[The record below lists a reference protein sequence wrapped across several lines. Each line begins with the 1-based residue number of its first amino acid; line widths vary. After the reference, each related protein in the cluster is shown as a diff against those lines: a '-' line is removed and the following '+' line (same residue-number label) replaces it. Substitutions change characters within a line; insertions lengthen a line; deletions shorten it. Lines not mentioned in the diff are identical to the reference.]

1 MVHTRRLAALFTSV
15 LLATAASGIEAQAGS
30 DLAKGG
36 KDLSVA
42 PEDVRM
48 VARDDGGYDLY
59 LRKKPDIASVLL
71 TETTKDPAGK
81 ADNFA
86 YRATEYNEVN
96 GGEKRLLNGKPLPPS
111 SKLYSLISSTPRSDD
126 EFGQAFH
133 ILIPPVLV
141 YGYPWSRSGSVSVGK
156 GTFINIRAFAK
167 PYGDYTGPFRDNPFQ
182 ISVSTKVLPPPEE
195 PQQEAPPPPPGDST
209 SSKILSLMEAG
220 PGKSLDL
227 VVCLDTTQS
236 MTPYIDDI
244 KKNLG
249 PILRERVK
257 SYTRFRIGVVL
268 FKDYWPDE
276 FLTRKYPFSSDIA
289 VFEKILK
296 AVKVVGGGDIPE
308 VQCEALYT
316 AATEFD
322 WNADIR
328 QVILVTDAPPHPLP
342 RGKILFADVVRENQS
357 RSIEADAIIE
367 PATILPPDPAHAEM
381 ENVSKRIAE
390 LKEGDPSFK
399 PLDDGRPAAF
409 PSDAAALK
417 AAKGAGATHVVVVNS
432 LTSGALGETVYR
444 LIDASTGKT
453 IARDVSWRTSSSGIE
468 TLFVNGFRVK

>member
-1 MVHTRRLAALFTSV
+1 MALFSLI
-15 LLATAASGIEAQAGS
+15 LLAAASGLEAQTGPG
-30 DLAKGG
+30 LAKSG
-36 KDLSVA
+36 KDLAVS

-48 VARDDGGYDLY
+48 VPRDDGGYDLY

-96 GGEKRLLNGKPLPPS
+96 GGEKRLLNGKPLPRS
-111 SKLYSLISSTPRSDD
+111 SRLYSLISSTPGRDE
-126 EFGQAFH
+126 EFGRAFH

-141 YGYPWSRSGSVSVGK
+141 YGYPWSRSGSMSVGK
-156 GTFINIRAFAK
+156 GTFINIRTFAK
-167 PYGDYTGPFRDNPFQ
+167 PYADYTGSFLDNPFQ
-182 ISVSTKVLPPPEE
+182 ISVSTIAPPPPEE

-209 SSKILSLMEAG
+209 SSKIISLMEPG

-236 MTPYIDDI
+236 MTPYIVDI

-257 SYTRFRIGVVL
+257 GYARFRIGIVL
-268 FKDYWPDE
+268 FRDYWPDE

-289 VFEKILK
+289 VFERILK
-296 AVKVVGGGDIPE
+296 AVVVAGGRDIPE
-308 VQCEALYT
+308 AHREALYT

-322 WNADIR
+322 WSADMR
-328 QVILVTDAPPHPLP
+328 QIILVTDAPPHPLP
-342 RGKILFADVVRENQS
+342 RGKILFADVVRE
-357 RSIEADAIIE
+357 IERRNIVADAIIE
-367 PATILPPDPAHAEM
+367 PATIPPPDPAHVEL
-381 ENVSKRIAE
+381 ENVSKRMAE
-390 LKEGDPSFK
+390 LKAADPAFK
-399 PLDDGRPAAF
+399 PLDGGRPVSF
-409 PSDAAALK
+409 PSAAAAIK
-417 AAKGAGATHVVVVNS
+417 AAKDAGATHVVVVNTLS
-432 LTSGALGETVYR
+432 SGALSETVYA
-444 LIDASTGKT
+444 LIDASSGKT
-453 IARDVSWRTSSSGIE
+453 IARDVSWKTISSGIE